1 MRKKTDTH
9 TLSLS
14 FQKKGTMHLA
24 VSKVLSVHLSSLYPL
39 ASADVDLLREMPL
52 IQISALVGLGLL
64 YMVEKDKGRRK
75 A

>member
-1 MRKKTDTH
+1 
-9 TLSLS
+9 
-14 FQKKGTMHLA
+14 MHLA

-64 YMVEKDKGRRK
+64 YMVRNKEKCYLFGVELI
-75 A
+75 